1 MSQHFPPDSRKDPGK
16 LRGNRAGPWAVPQ
29 FPAGPQEAPAD
40 QGLPRLFAW
49 IPNIQEPFELSTRYD
64 DWSRVHLFQPRCTLQ
79 LPWTHVLV
87 EILSSCPICAACW
100 SHLVASQGLGAAA
113 QSCFAECRQACGKK
127 LAATCLLDGPYH
139 REGNCVPGGDSRVYV
154 QGQRQAVCALPH
166 SGT

>member
-1 MSQHFPPDSRKDPGK
+1 MGNPRTLTGLALSALTEGEKCRALGAGLAPSWSQHWGAKGVAPSCSVLWPALSALKQERSLASVSQHFPPDSRKDPGK

-79 LPWTHVLV
+79 LPWTR
-87 EILSSCPICAACW
+87 P
-100 SHLVASQGLGAAA
+100 
-113 QSCFAECRQACGKK
+113 CR
-127 LAATCLLDGPYH
+127 
-139 REGNCVPGGDSRVYV
+139 NSV
-154 QGQRQAVCALPH
+154 QLPH
-166 SGT
+166 LCSLLESPGC